1 MISIQ
6 DKLAELASLDR
17 PALAR
22 RWESAFGVPAP
33 KSCQATLLRCALA
46 WHVQGHDAGS
56 DPKRGPPQQR
66 NEGSA
71 AVDRA
76 SKALRQAASAPS
88 PLAAS
93 LTPGTRLLREWQGS
107 THHVTVTANG
117 FEHRGQ
123 TWNSLS
129 AIASAITGTRWSGPR
144 FFGLRS

>member
-1 MISIQ
+1 MISVQ
-6 DKLAELASLDR
+6 DPLAELASLDR

-33 KSCQATLLRCALA
+33 KSCQAMLLRCALA
-46 WHVQGHDAGS
+46 WHVQGHDIGS
-56 DPKRGPPQQR
+56 SPKQGPAQPR
-66 NEGSA
+66 HEGGA

-107 THHVTVTANG
+107 THQVTVTANG
-117 FEHRGQ
+117 FDYQGKS
-123 TWNSLS
+123 WNSLS
-129 AIASAITGTRWSGPR
+129 AIATAITGTRWSEPR